1 MTVMYERVVCVGAH
15 TMQPAESTH
24 TLQHIAFISPI
35 ARMYASFIVQ

>member
-15 TMQPAESTH
+15 SMQPAESTH

-35 ARMYASFIVQ
+35 ARVYASFIVQ